1 MFLDLI
7 TLYLLAVG
15 TLLASAGMTFW
26 EYRTHPPRRRELRSL
41 AAGFAVLAI
50 GCAAVLYRR
59 ELPGAWG
66 SALSNLIMLSG
77 YLLVLDGAAALNGRR
92 HRALS
97 VAVLAGMA
105 LIWTVL
111 GGRWLDVVWN
121 YISAAPIALVSAMTM
136 VELARCQ
143 ALKPLHGRF
152 IVVAAAGIHAL
163 FYAIRALVLPWL
175 AEHFGPAILP
185 AASTLTMYEGVLYS
199 VILPMA
205 LLKLI
210 REEAHLRLLKESQ
223 TDYLT
228 QLGNRRWFFEEGAR
242 IMQQPVICGPVALLA
257 FDLDQFKAINDL
269 YGHAAGDRVLQSFA
283 SVGQE
288 VLGPQAVFARIGGE
302 EFAALLPGH
311 DAHRAATVGRTIA
324 SRFAEVT
331 ASARDTH
338 RIPATVSIGM
348 AAFANRAPALAQA
361 LGAADRALYRAK
373 TLGGNR
379 LEAAAPDTEAGEAA
393 RKITT

>member
-26 EYRTHPPRRRELRSL
+26 EYRTHPRRSRELRSL
-41 AAGFAVLAI
+41 AAGFAVLAM

-66 SALSNLIMLSG
+66 SAFSNLIMLSG
-77 YLLVLDGAAALNGRR
+77 YLLILDGAAALNARR

-97 VAVLAGMA
+97 AAVLASMA
-105 LIWTVL
+105 LIWAAL
-111 GGRWLDVVWN
+111 GSRWLDAVWN
-121 YISAAPIALVSAMTM
+121 YVSAAPIALVSALTM
-136 VELARCQ
+136 IELARCQ
-143 ALKPLHGRF
+143 ALKPLQGRF

-175 AEHFGPAILP
+175 AARFGPAILP
-185 AASTLTMYEGVLYS
+185 AAGKLTLYEGVLYS

-210 REEAHLRLLKESQ
+210 REEAHLRLLKEAQ

-228 QLGNRRWFFEEGAR
+228 QLGNRRWFFEEGTR
-242 IMQQPVICGPVALLA
+242 IMHQPGTHEPVALLA

-283 SVGQE
+283 NVGLE
-288 VLGPQAVFARIGGE
+288 VLGPKAIFARIGGE

-311 DAHRAATVGRTIA
+311 DAHQAATVGRAIA
-324 SRFAEVT
+324 SRFAEAT
-331 ASARDTH
+331 AAADAY

-348 AAFANRAPALAQA
+348 AAFAQDAPALAQGLA
-361 LGAADRALYRAK
+361 AADRALYRAK

-379 LEAAAPDTEAGEAA
+379 LEVAAPDIKA
-393 RKITT
+393 RQADSATAR